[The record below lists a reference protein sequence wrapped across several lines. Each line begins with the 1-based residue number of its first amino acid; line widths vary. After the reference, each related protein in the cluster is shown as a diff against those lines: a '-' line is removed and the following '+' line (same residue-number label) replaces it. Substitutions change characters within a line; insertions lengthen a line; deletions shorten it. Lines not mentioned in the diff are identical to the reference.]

1 MPFQFFQQY
10 YTMISTRSMEKSRK
24 RFNGT
29 MISRERLQCGDRSL
43 LRLDNYPAQQAE
55 SSFKYRDRV
64 AIIGD
69 ILRTVKETRSG
80 RRKTQIM
87 QSANLNYTQTMKY
100 LGYLMGCG
108 LITASDGETYI
119 ITSKG
124 YEFLQLVEIQRLQS
138 LK

>member
-1 MPFQFFQQY
+1 MLFQFFQQCFN
-10 YTMISTRSMEKSRK
+10 IVSTGSNEKSRK
-24 RFNGT
+24 CFNGT
-29 MISRERLQCGDRSL
+29 MIVRERLQSGDRSL
-43 LRLDNYPAQQAE
+43 LRLDNYPTQQVT

-69 ILRTVKETRSG
+69 ILRSVKETRSG

-108 LITASDGETYI
+108 LISVADGETYT
-119 ITSKG
+119 ITPKG
-124 YEFLQLVEIQRLQS
+124 YEFLQLVEIQKLQS